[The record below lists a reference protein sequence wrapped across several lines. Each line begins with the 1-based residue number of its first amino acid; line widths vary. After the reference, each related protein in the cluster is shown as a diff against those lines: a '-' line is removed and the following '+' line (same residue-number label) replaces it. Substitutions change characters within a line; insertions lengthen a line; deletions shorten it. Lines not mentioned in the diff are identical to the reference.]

1 MVKQS
6 YNTETLVICPQSFP
20 EEPHSCS
27 KQAFT
32 LLMPE
37 FRCPPP
43 APPPPPSPGDS
54 VAPPCHAWLPSLSA
68 PPSFSPCLACS
79 VSCSQMNTFH
89 GKGLALCRWDQR
101 HNLKGLGR
109 NENAQKWLR
118 ISRWWPKSIKPNV
131 GHSRVW
137 GQLVLMLA
145 WSWCSVILS

>member
-32 LLMPE
+32 PLMPE
-37 FRCPPP
+37 FQCPPP
-43 APPPPPSPGDS
+43 RPSPGDS
-54 VAPPCHAWLPSLSA
+54 VAPACHAWLPSLSA
-68 PPSFSPCLACS
+68 HSASPHVPSLACS

-109 NENAQKWLR
+109 NENAQKWLW
-118 ISRWWPKSIKPNV
+118 ISRWWPQSIKPNV

-145 WSWCSVILS
+145 WRWLEVGVQ